1 MEEKKSRSQVVT
13 ILKALS
19 RNRMAVLGLVILI
32 ILLFTGIFAHVI
44 AHYDFA
50 KQNLAD
56 AFQHPSPSHIFGTD
70 EFVRDIFSRVVYGA
84 RMSLLVG
91 FVSVGIAVIIGGV
104 LGAIA
109 GYYGRR
115 VDNLIMRFMDVLLAV
130 PQTLLA
136 IAIVAA
142 LGTGLMNLMI
152 AVGISSVPTYARIVR
167 ASVLTIRE
175 EEYIEAARASGTSNT
190 KIIIKHILPNC
201 VAPVIVQV
209 TLGIAGA
216 ILTAAGMSFIGLGI
230 QPPNPEWGNM
240 LSSGRDYMRG
250 YAYMTMFPGLAI
262 VITVLSLNLLGD
274 GLRDALD
281 PKLRN

>member
-44 AHYDFA
+44 APYDFA

-70 EFVRDIFSRVVYGA
+70 EFGRDIFSRVVYGA

-115 VDNLIMRFMDVLLAV
+115 GDNLIMRFMDVLLE
-130 PQTLLA
+130 QD
-136 IAIVAA
+136 
-142 LGTGLMNLMI
+142 
-152 AVGISSVPTYARIVR
+152 S
-167 ASVLTIRE
+167 
-175 EEYIEAARASGTSNT
+175 
-190 KIIIKHILPNC
+190 
-201 VAPVIVQV
+201 
-209 TLGIAGA
+209 
-216 ILTAAGMSFIGLGI
+216 
-230 QPPNPEWGNM
+230 
-240 LSSGRDYMRG
+240 
-250 YAYMTMFPGLAI
+250 
-262 VITVLSLNLLGD
+262 
-274 GLRDALD
+274 
-281 PKLRN
+281 

>member
-1 MEEKKSRSQVVT
+1 
-13 ILKALS
+13 
-19 RNRMAVLGLVILI
+19 
-32 ILLFTGIFAHVI
+32 
-44 AHYDFA
+44 
-50 KQNLAD
+50 
-56 AFQHPSPSHIFGTD
+56 
-70 EFVRDIFSRVVYGA
+70 
-84 RMSLLVG
+84 MSLLVG

-201 VAPVIVQV
+201 VVPVIVQV

-240 LSSGRDYMRG
+240 LSSGRDYIRG

>member
-1 MEEKKSRSQVVT
+1 M
-13 ILKALS
+13 LS
-19 RNRMAVLGLVILI
+19 RPMI
-32 ILLFTGIFAHVI
+32 
-44 AHYDFA
+44 FA

-70 EFVRDIFSRVVYGA
+70 EFGRDIFSRVVYGA

-240 LSSGRDYMRG
+240 LSSGRDYIRG

>member
-44 AHYDFA
+44 APYDFA

-70 EFVRDIFSRVVYGA
+70 EFGRDIFSRVVYGA

-115 VDNLIMRFMDVLLAV
+115 W
-130 PQTLLA
+130 
-136 IAIVAA
+136 
-142 LGTGLMNLMI
+142 
-152 AVGISSVPTYARIVR
+152 
-167 ASVLTIRE
+167 
-175 EEYIEAARASGTSNT
+175 
-190 KIIIKHILPNC
+190 II
-201 VAPVIVQV
+201 
-209 TLGIAGA
+209 
-216 ILTAAGMSFIGLGI
+216 
-230 QPPNPEWGNM
+230 
-240 LSSGRDYMRG
+240 
-250 YAYMTMFPGLAI
+250 
-262 VITVLSLNLLGD
+262 
-274 GLRDALD
+274 
-281 PKLRN
+281 